1 MMHARE
7 KSDSAIVAEKPTNKA
22 VSTAAESVERRAGT
36 KGNANQQSMDR
47 AQNRA
52 TVSQALERI
61 RRVAHHAVRRHTPK
75 VGAVCG
81 NSARTDLSG
90 GRSAMAVPTALLT
103 GAPSA
108 SPRAVRPGQ
117 GQPVV
122 TSTLSSRRPAQP
134 PRGNQARGDLIE
146 NYALGRSSGGIRMI
160 GLPRRLPLA
169 TSILLWL
176 LLDIAFARSASA
188 HVKWFCA
195 YDVAERPEGLEK
207 VLCPSF
213 GYLIG
218 LSALALFAGALF
230 EATPVGPFMLRAFDW
245 VTSFARNHIET
256 IFRASVAFFF
266 IAIWGFG
273 GILLT
278 PELKTN
284 SNLIG
289 AIQLGIAAGMLSRV
303 TMPLSAAGIFA
314 LYAVAIRNY
323 GIFHLADYPVF
334 LGIALYLA
342 LTGLQRNLFGWRPI
356 DVLRWAAGI
365 TLMWAS
371 IEKWAYPE
379 WSYPLLAVHPEMTF
393 GYTPE
398 FYMRAAGVVEFA
410 LAFALLWTPLVR
422 RVAAAMLIEL
432 FVSAVFEFGKVDLI
446 GHTLIVV
453 ALLGIL
459 ADDGGTPVR
468 PQRAWLL
475 PVSYASALIAF
486 LALYYVGHAE
496 LFGTSIL

>member
-1 MMHARE
+1 M
-7 KSDSAIVAEKPTNKA
+7 DL
-22 VSTAAESVERRAGT
+22 T
-36 KGNANQQSMDR
+36 KGGDHPFKRLYRKNFSL
-47 AQNRA
+47 AQGKSRKCSCERTK
-52 TVSQALERI
+52 TVTVNKRFS
-61 RRVAHHAVRRHTPK
+61 
-75 VGAVCG
+75 
-81 NSARTDLSG
+81 DG
-90 GRSAMAVPTALLT
+90 GEM
-103 GAPSA
+103 
-108 SPRAVRPGQ
+108 
-117 GQPVV
+117 
-122 TSTLSSRRPAQP
+122 
-134 PRGNQARGDLIE
+134 
-146 NYALGRSSGGIRMI
+146 RMI
-160 GLPRRLPLA
+160 CLPRRLSLTTAALLA
-169 TSILLWL
+169 L
-176 LLDIAFARSASA
+176 LLDAVVDTSASA

-195 YDVAERPEGLEK
+195 YGVAAQPDGLAK
-207 VLCPSF
+207 VLCPSL

-218 LSALALFAGALF
+218 LSTLALFTGALI
-230 EATPVGPFMLRAFDW
+230 EGTPVGAFLLRAFDR
-245 VTSFARNHIET
+245 VTSFARDHIET
-256 IFRASVAFFF
+256 IFRAGVGFFF

-278 PELKTN
+278 PELKTD

-289 AIQLGIAAGMLSRV
+289 AIQLGIAAGMLSQV
-303 TMPLSAAGIFA
+303 TMPLSAAGIFV

-334 LGIALYLA
+334 LGIAAYLA
-342 LTGLQRNLFGWRPI
+342 LIGLRRNLFGWRPI
-356 DVLRWAAGI
+356 AVLRWAAGI

-422 RVAAAMLIEL
+422 RVAAAMLIGM

-459 ADDGGTPVR
+459 ADDGGKPAR
-468 PQRAWLL
+468 LQRVWLL
-475 PVSYASALIAF
+475 PLSYASALVVF

-496 LFGTSIL
+496 LFGTLIL